1 MALHKSRFGL
11 TRFYLFQR
19 QFICLANYPPSYL
32 SRGQLAVDRGCIA
45 SLDTASALTSSFPSL
60 AAFMA
65 GIAHG
70 DIGRRR

>member
-1 MALHKSRFGL
+1 MAFLAWRT
-11 TRFYLFQR
+11 TRRATFLV
-19 QFICLANYPPSYL
+19 ANSQ
-32 SRGQLAVDRGCIA
+32 SIEDAFA

>member
-1 MALHKSRFGL
+1 V
-11 TRFYLFQR
+11 
-19 QFICLANYPPSYL
+19 ANSQ
-32 SRGQLAVDRGCIA
+32 SIEDVFA